1 VHSAILVC
9 HDVDTEGTKNVD
21 GSRGSTEGKEKKVD
35 GSGVRVMYMYMY
47 VCMYVYNIYIDQL
60 IQREPCCLK
69 NVITNQQQGST
80 VYATDDSGRLTGL
93 TQHRTI

>member
-1 VHSAILVC
+1 MHSAILVC

-47 VCMYVYNIYIDQL
+47 VCMYIIYIL
-60 IQREPCCLK
+60 INSFNGNLVVKKMLSQINSKVPQCTQRM
-69 NVITNQQQGST
+69 T
-80 VYATDDSGRLTGL
+80 VDGL
-93 TQHRTI
+93 LA